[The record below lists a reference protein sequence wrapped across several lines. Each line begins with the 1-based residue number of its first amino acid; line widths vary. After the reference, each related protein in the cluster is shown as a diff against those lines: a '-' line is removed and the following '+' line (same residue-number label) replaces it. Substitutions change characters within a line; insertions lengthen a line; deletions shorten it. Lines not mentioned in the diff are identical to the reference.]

1 MEPMYFSV
9 FASDDTQ
16 HPEFLT
22 DAAGMES
29 TSNALDL
36 FISSDTS
43 TSAVPQAVGDYQ
55 SYYDKTQV
63 AHPQVQQVEGSSD
76 DKSLLSDTAHSQN
89 TPQSGRSS
97 FPQGRQLRS
106 STRKRM
112 IRPLD
117 EDSDGIDGSK
127 SDNDPDWHPGVSKL
141 CRSKRAAASMSQNLT
156 SAPPL
161 RNPTP
166 LSSLSFD
173 KDESPKRKRKRTSKS
188 EADESPKKK
197 KSKSSSSSSSTL
209 FRCNKCEKTFSRS
222 ADRERHKQ
230 FFHALLKLPCP
241 TCTSEFSRKDAQLR
255 HIRSG
260 CKGKGRKRR
269 TRRWELEI
277 KLGIEGARDPT
288 AEELDED
295 YDEEY

>member
-16 HPEFLT
+16 HPEFLI

-36 FISSDTS
+36 FIPSDTS
-43 TSAVPQAVGDYQ
+43 TSAVSQVGDYQ
-55 SYYDKTQV
+55 SYCNETQV
-63 AHPQVQQVEGSSD
+63 AHPQVQQNEGSSV

-89 TPQSGRSS
+89 TPQSSPSS

-117 EDSDGIDGSK
+117 EDSDGIDGSR

-173 KDESPKRKRKRTSKS
+173 EDESPKRKRKRTSKS

-222 ADRERHKQ
+222 ADRERHKM
-230 FFHALLKLPCP
+230 FFHALLTLPCP
-241 TCTSEFSRKDAQLR
+241 TCSSEFSRKDAQLR
-255 HIRSG
+255 HVRSG

>member
-22 DAAGMES
+22 DAAAMES
-29 TSNALDL
+29 TTNALDL
-36 FISSDTS
+36 FIPSDTS
-43 TSAVPQAVGDYQ
+43 NSAVPQLGDYQ
-55 SYYDKTQV
+55 SSYYDKTQV
-63 AHPQVQQVEGSSD
+63 AHPQVQQNEGSSV
-76 DKSLLSDTAHSQN
+76 DKSLLSTTAHSQN
-89 TPQSGRSS
+89 TPQCVPSS

-156 SAPPL
+156 YTPPS
-161 RNPTP
+161 RNSTP
-166 LSSLSFD
+166 LSSLSFGE
-173 KDESPKRKRKRTSKS
+173 DERPKRKRKRTTKN

-197 KSKSSSSSSSTL
+197 KLKSPSSSL
-209 FRCNKCEKTFSRS
+209 FRCNKCERTFSRS

-230 FFHALLKLPCP
+230 FFHALLTLPCP
-241 TCTSEFSRKDAQLR
+241 TCTSEFSRNDALLR
-255 HIRSG
+255 HVRSG

-269 TRRWELEI
+269 TRQWELEI
-277 KLGIEGARDPT
+277 QLGVEGARDPT